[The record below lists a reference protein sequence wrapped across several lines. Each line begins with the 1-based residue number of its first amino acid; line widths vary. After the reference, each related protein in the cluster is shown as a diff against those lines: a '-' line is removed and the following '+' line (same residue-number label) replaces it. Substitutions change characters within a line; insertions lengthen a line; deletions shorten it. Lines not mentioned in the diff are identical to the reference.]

1 VVDETLQLFKC
12 YLFCSHICLSVICL
26 HNLKLSLDNR
36 IVKYYIGFMN
46 KYERQK
52 LKVETL
58 PDSFK
63 MSDKST
69 LIMIRDLFEMIKDN
83 NELIQLMDKKIKI
96 LELKLKN

>member
-1 VVDETLQLFKC
+1 
-12 YLFCSHICLSVICL
+12 
-26 HNLKLSLDNR
+26 
-36 IVKYYIGFMN
+36 MN

-83 NELIQLMDKKIKI
+83 NELIQLMDKRIKL